1 MSAVYTAREAR
12 TRFAELLRR
21 VRGGETVTVSYR
33 GAPIAEMRSPV
44 KIVPPAEIAAAPP
57 PSAPPLSEG
66 ENDVHSQPPAP
77 SLSEEELEARMA
89 DMRRRGI
96 LYPANGPKQPF
107 KPVCS
112 SPGALAR
119 FLAERD

>member
-33 GAPIAEMRSPV
+33 GAPIAEMRPPV
-44 KIVPPAEIAAAPP
+44 ETVPPAEIAAAPP
-57 PSAPPLSEG
+57 PS
-66 ENDVHSQPPAP
+66 PAP

-96 LYPANGPKQPF
+96 LYPSNQPKRPF

>member
-21 VRGGETVTVSYR
+21 VRGGETVAISYR
-33 GAPIAEMRSPV
+33 GAPIAEMRPSVEP
-44 KIVPPAEIAAAPP
+44 APP
-57 PSAPPLSEG
+57 EEGAALAESASP
-66 ENDVHSQPPAP
+66 QPR
-77 SLSEEELEARMA
+77 LSEEELEARMA

>member
-21 VRGGETVTVSYR
+21 VRDGETVTVSYR
-33 GAPIAEMRSPV
+33 GAPIAEMRPPV
-44 KIVPPAEIAAAPP
+44 ETVPPAEIAAPSPP
-57 PSAPPLSEG
+57 PPLT
-66 ENDVHSQPPAP
+66 P
-77 SLSEEELEARMA
+77 LSEEELEARMA

>member
-12 TRFAELLRR
+12 TRFAEILRR

-33 GAPIAEMRSPV
+33 GAPIAEMRPSV
-44 KIVPPAEIAAAPP
+44 ESAPPSEIAASTP
-57 PSAPPLSEG
+57 
-66 ENDVHSQPPAP
+66 PPAP
-77 SLSEEELEARMA
+77 SLSEEELEARAA

-107 KPVCS
+107 KTVCS

-119 FLAERD
+119 FLADRD

>member
-33 GAPIAEMRSPV
+33 GALIAEMRPPV
-44 KIVPPAEIAAAPP
+44 ETVPTVEIAVPSPP
-57 PSAPPLSEG
+57 P
-66 ENDVHSQPPAP
+66 
-77 SLSEEELEARMA
+77 LSEEELEARMA